1 MYTCKI
7 YIYIVIY
14 TYANAYVCMHGLQPQ
29 TVRIYPIDAEDKIVG
44 QEWMAVLTGKWLTA
58 SCRPFLPWWRDF
70 PLHPQW
76 IKDDKSLKKYHINAR
91 INPHS
96 QPTNKYRLLDMVVKC
111 ESVEPAWSVHPFTE
125 EIWTGSDTRSRR
137 RKSTRVQRR
146 KHTRSRRLFTY
157 IDNMHNINNKNKIN
171 SSLNIDNTKTLTTT
185 TTSSTFTS
193 TSTPTWTS
201 TTTTTTT
208 KVKIKS

>member
-1 MYTCKI
+1 MTSFGNASQYGWCHTSQGPRPAVRVPTNDYLGPRAGRPLNCWQIYIYIYVCMYTCKK

-96 QPTNKYRLLDMVVKC
+96 QPTNK
-111 ESVEPAWSVHPFTE
+111 
-125 EIWTGSDTRSRR
+125 GRSQPVAARWG
-137 RKSTRVQRR
+137 
-146 KHTRSRRLFTY
+146 Y
-157 IDNMHNINNKNKIN
+157 
-171 SSLNIDNTKTLTTT
+171 
-185 TTSSTFTS
+185 
-193 TSTPTWTS
+193 
-201 TTTTTTT
+201 
-208 KVKIKS
+208 